1 MGDAS
6 LNPPS
11 SAPQTCA
18 LVVPIVFN
26 ADASGDKSLTLY
38 ADTLSDTIQPTHEV
52 TLNVPVRDLE
62 AMFTYVSSEANS
74 AHGALGYH
82 PDSLDLDMRGAPAAS
97 ATVSGWYGAF
107 DYARNVA
114 AQNPASLVPARAATD
129 DASPTPSNVPT
140 PYGYWA
146 AWLSN
151 NPTANVFADVDANDD
166 ILSAETNSFGQSPLF
181 GDDGVLHTVN
191 ETASAAL
198 AAFFR
203 NAAAHGKIGMD
214 TQANASIGEGANVE
228 SSPAHH
234 LTLIEGDSL
243 VVFVKYS
250 LSYSLGFSINQEGAS
265 DILDPSFSSEA
276 AAGPG
281 AVNSLSMIINGALRT
296 LSNVED
302 NKTVIYKMNFVAV

>member
-26 ADASGDKSLTLY
+26 ADASGEKSLTLY

-151 NPTANVFADVDANDD
+151 NPTANVFADVDLNDD
-166 ILSAETNSFGQSPLF
+166 ILSAETNSFGQSKLF
-181 GDDGVLHTVN
+181 GADGILHTQDSN
-191 ETASAAL
+191 AL
-198 AAFFR
+198 GAFFR

-214 TQANASIGEGANVE
+214 TQSNASIGEGSNVV
-228 SSPAHH
+228 SNPSHH
-234 LTLIEGDSL
+234 LTLIPGDSL

-250 LSYSLGFSINQEGAS
+250 ISYSLGFKIDQAGAS
-265 DILDPSFSSEA
+265 DVLDPSFSSEA